1 MCFMSAGLRCRF
13 LTDTD
18 SVPEG
23 SPLLHITDEDIQFYI
38 RSNITRIT
46 INLANLTGG
55 VTDCN
60 AMYALEILST
70 TYTTTIGEIVRT
82 RFGDRYSCVDAAL
95 LQHNINILILPF
107 MAVLVL
113 ALILGSLQ
121 VLFFQLASDRQVRRI
136 KLLYYQSILRQDME
150 WFDSHPPGE
159 ICSYLSE

>member
-1 MCFMSAGLRCRF
+1 MCFMSAGSRCRF